1 MGAEREGMRK
11 CADVKTKT
19 SDNFTA
25 DRVPRSCICLFRDQL
40 YYIFDVLL
48 IYTKTH
54 RKYLGYVWLMPFKTY
69 HYTGVFKNLVSKQLK
84 TKHQTEL
91 YTQITRPNTS
101 VLVFIIFSNFQIDRT
116 M

>member
-1 MGAEREGMRK
+1 MTVGAEREGMRK

-40 YYIFDVLL
+40 YHIFDVLL

-69 HYTGVFKNLVSKQLK
+69 HYIGVF
-84 TKHQTEL
+84 
-91 YTQITRPNTS
+91 
-101 VLVFIIFSNFQIDRT
+101 
-116 M
+116 